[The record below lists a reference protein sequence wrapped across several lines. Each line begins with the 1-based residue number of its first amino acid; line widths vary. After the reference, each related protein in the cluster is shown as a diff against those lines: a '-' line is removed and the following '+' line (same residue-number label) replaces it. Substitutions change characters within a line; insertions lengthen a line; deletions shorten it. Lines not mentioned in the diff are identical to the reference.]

1 MSLPPRVR
9 WAYNWKPEP
18 GSPEE
23 KLYTDY
29 LRPRDWLGEIAG

>member
-9 WAYNWKPEP
+9 WDYDFQPQP

-23 KLYTDY
+23 KLLDV
-29 LRPRDWLGEIAG
+29 LKHPKDWV